1 MVSEY
6 SHCRRVAGAV
16 GQVQHTD
23 LAQHVHVTATDALLA
38 FRHPE
43 ADTHMKK
50 IKKKID
56 FGICTQVGSIQG
68 SKRQFSVCP
77 LQTHYSRSY
86 WCFTTDTVPEPVSNT
101 ETFYCWRAGSL
112 YAKWVCTIKHFA
124 RSIEV
129 CVCVGLF
136 LIPLLPYPGAFKFEL
151 WIYNVNSVYNMGI
164 FYIHTL
170 TYILYIWDIQSQI
183 LSSVS
188 KRHRVEHGGKTSM
201 MLMETLHHLSIGPL
215 LPYYINY
222 R

>member
-77 LQTHYSRSY
+77 LQHTTPGAIGALLPTLCQSRCLIPRLSIAE
-86 WCFTTDTVPEPVSNT
+86 EPVLCMQNEFVLLNT
-101 ETFYCWRAGSL
+101 L
-112 YAKWVCTIKHFA
+112 Q
-124 RSIEV
+124 EV
-129 CVCVGLF
+129 
-136 LIPLLPYPGAFKFEL
+136 
-151 WIYNVNSVYNMGI
+151 
-164 FYIHTL
+164 
-170 TYILYIWDIQSQI
+170 
-183 LSSVS
+183 
-188 KRHRVEHGGKTSM
+188 
-201 MLMETLHHLSIGPL
+201 
-215 LPYYINY
+215 
-222 R
+222 